1 MAAWNDGYETDAI
14 RLFVRDRSTQRIA
27 DANAERLAS
36 QIRAVPDESK
46 QPMLAGRRHRRQH
59 VHIRAPHFSH

>member
-1 MAAWNDGYETDAI
+1 MAALNDAYETDAV

-36 QIRAVPDESK
+36 QIRTAPGHVRQRVPAYPSHSW
-46 QPMLAGRRHRRQH
+46 QR
-59 VHIRAPHFSH
+59 VHIRIPHLTH

>member
-1 MAAWNDGYETDAI
+1 MAARNDGYETDAI

-36 QIRAVPDESK
+36 QIRAVPEESK
-46 QPMLAGRRHRRQH
+46 HPVLAWQRHRWQH